1 MKLRHVRAVA
11 IAVGVVVAL
20 TGARHSGGGGCSGSD
35 SSSSSSSTSGGSS
48 GGHYDDDDDVDV
60 DVPDV
65 DTGVSSGGASSDA
78 TSGSGSAAEA
88 ASDLEIDNCAY
99 EEARGLVARV
109 TATNSDPTT
118 PYSYDFTVVF
128 KDPSGATIK
137 STTDSIAYVPAAE
150 SRTQDVA
157 TPYVP
162 SGTDATDGTC
172 EITDATKTAV

>member
-20 TGARHSGGGGCSGSD
+20 TGARGSGGGGCSSSD
-35 SSSSSSSTSGGSS
+35 SSSSSSSSSGGSS

-60 DVPDV
+60 HVPDV
-65 DTGVSSGGASSDA
+65 DTGTSSGGATSDA
-78 TSGSGSAAEA
+78 TSGSGSSAEA

-99 EEARGLVARV
+99 DEARGLVARV
-109 TATNSDPTT
+109 TATNSSPTT
-118 PYSYDFTVVF
+118 SYTYDFTVIF

-137 STTDSIAYVPAAE
+137 STTDSISYVPAAE

-157 TPYVP
+157 APYVP
-162 SGTDATDGTC
+162 SSTDTTNGTC
-172 EITDATKTAV
+172 ELTDATKTPV